1 MCSKTKTKLK
11 IIINAKF
18 RTLTYVEESEL
29 AMLEKTPVEDF
40 QDISCGRREIEE
52 DFNFSF
58 YIII

>member
-11 IIINAKF
+11 IVINAKF

-40 QDISCGRREIEE
+40 QDISCGR
-52 DFNFSF
+52 
-58 YIII
+58 